1 MQEALKNGVIA
12 GYPIEDIRI
21 ELVFGSYHD
30 VDSSEMAFKIAG
42 SMAIQDAC
50 KKAIPKLMEPIMEVE
65 VVTPDEYLGDVMGD
79 ISSRRG
85 KIDGMSQRNEAQ
97 VIKANVPLSNM
108 FGYVTDLRS
117 ITQGRAVFHMQFSHY
132 HQVPT
137 SVEAEIMEK
146 VHGKTG

>member
-1 MQEALKNGVIA
+1 
-12 GYPIEDIRI
+12 
-21 ELVFGSYHD
+21 
-30 VDSSEMAFKIAG
+30 MA
-42 SMAIQDAC
+42 
-50 KKAIPKLMEPIMEVE
+50 VE
-65 VVTPDEYLGDVMGD
+65 VITPDEYLGDVMGD

-132 HQVPT
+132 HHVPA
-137 SVEAEIMEK
+137 SVETEIMEK
-146 VHGKTG
+146 VHGKAV

>member
-1 MQEALKNGVIA
+1 
-12 GYPIEDIRI
+12 
-21 ELVFGSYHD
+21 
-30 VDSSEMAFKIAG
+30 
-42 SMAIQDAC
+42 
-50 KKAIPKLMEPIMEVE
+50 
-65 VVTPDEYLGDVMGD
+65 MGD